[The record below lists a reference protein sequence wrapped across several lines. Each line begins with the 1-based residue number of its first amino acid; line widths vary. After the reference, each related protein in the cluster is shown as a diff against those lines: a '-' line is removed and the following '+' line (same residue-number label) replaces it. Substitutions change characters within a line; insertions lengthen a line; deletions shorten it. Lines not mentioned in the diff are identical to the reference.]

1 MRIEI
6 IKDRGDGNVL
16 YLRPH
21 HINCIFFYRGLGYDE
36 KFKKNM
42 NTITGL
48 LKIKG
53 DTEIKLINNCD
64 DLCMACPN
72 NKKCICESEE
82 HVRSFDKKTLKEY
95 KLKIGA
101 VYTFNE
107 IVKKIYTN
115 FDYNK
120 LISIC
125 GDCEWFKQGVCSK
138 EIIQQQEEKWTGT
151 SIGEDEETSEEAEA
165 ECCIADAVVDNW

>member
-36 KFKKNM
+36 KFTKNM

-82 HVRSFDKKTLKEY
+82 HVRSFDKK
-95 KLKIGA
+95 
-101 VYTFNE
+101 
-107 IVKKIYTN
+107 
-115 FDYNK
+115 K

-165 ECCIADAVVDNW
+165 ECCIADTVVDNW

>member
-1 MRIEI
+1 M
-6 IKDRGDGNVL
+6 L

-36 KFKKNM
+36 KFTKNM
-42 NTITGL
+42 NNITSL
-48 LKIKG
+48 LKIKS
-53 DTEIKLINNCD
+53 DTEIKLINKCD

-72 NKKCICESEE
+72 NKKCICESEA
-82 HVRSFDKKTLKEY
+82 HVRSFDKKTLKVY
-95 KLKIGA
+95 QLKTGA
-101 VYTFNE
+101 VYTFDE
-107 IVKKIYTN
+107 IVKKIYTD

-138 EIIQQQEEKWTGT
+138 EIINQQEQKWT
-151 SIGEDEETSEEAEA
+151 SMRNEDEDVNEEAEA
-165 ECCIADAVVDNW
+165 ECCITSRGDRDD